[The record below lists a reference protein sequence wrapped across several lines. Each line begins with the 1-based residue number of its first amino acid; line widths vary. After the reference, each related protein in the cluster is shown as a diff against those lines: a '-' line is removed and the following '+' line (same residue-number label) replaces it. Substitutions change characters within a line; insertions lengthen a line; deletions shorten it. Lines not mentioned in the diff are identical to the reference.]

1 MVAAAAAALA
11 LAFLVAA
18 CRPAEAKVA
27 EIGPTAS
34 CQSWCCGCGC
44 GLLEAEARAAAVV
57 PPTCGGPKGL
67 SAQIRQPYYAASA
80 PAGLHCRHSASPM
93 QPQHAAKALGGCLNS
108 RLQLQSLPCCPTLL
122 PGPQVCIGGA
132 RDPLALLQH
141 RLHMR
146 ADLSCLHCSALSAD
160 LHWRHPGPAAG
171 RQRRLQVQPPG

>member
-11 LAFLVAA
+11 LAFLMAA

-34 CQSWCCGCGC
+34 CQSWCCGC

-93 QPQHAAKALGGCLNS
+93 QPRHAAKALGGCLNS
-108 RLQLQSLPCCPTLL
+108 RLQQSSCHPAP
-122 PGPQVCIGGA
+122 P
-132 RDPLALLQH
+132 
-141 RLHMR
+141 
-146 ADLSCLHCSALSAD
+146 SCLDHRSAFEALKTC
-160 LHWRHPGPAAG
+160 
-171 RQRRLQVQPPG
+171 